1 MFVFQKIWYALLSCY
16 LRFEICLL
24 PYYRQLLPVSLW
36 QATFDQFYFICVN
49 YRNDTMAHMDSLKIS
64 RKGSRTT
71 SAVLLAFADFRQAH
85 PFHVV
90 VQTWSMPTIYI
101 FSSEHILAQSSNKDL
116 RIMYLTLFLVPHYCL
131 WNSDL
136 SLDVFTFEYSP
147 LYKLAQ
153 PMFSVKIPAIFFL
166 QLP

>member
-1 MFVFQKIWYALLSCY
+1 MLCFLVTSV
-16 LRFEICLL
+16 LRFAFCLITGNFYQCLCDRSPLTSFILFVLIIEMIQWPIWILSRLVERVPGQHLLFCL
-24 PYYRQLLPVSLW
+24 P
-36 QATFDQFYFICVN
+36 
-49 YRNDTMAHMDSLKIS
+49 
-64 RKGSRTT
+64 
-71 SAVLLAFADFRQAH
+71 FADFRQAH